1 MARETDQPRE
11 ADELDGGETYQPRE
25 ADELDGGETDQP
37 READVQLDQIMDWQA
52 YWGRKRAEEGVPSP
66 RQSVHRARKSW
77 NDYSGRGI
85 YHITIVTYNRK
96 RVFGELNGNLL
107 DPKIRLT
114 KLGQFIQEQWEMI
127 PTIQAAY
134 GRKVSVLGQ
143 QVMPDHFHGVLR
155 VEESL
160 PAGMGEIVRAFKA
173 ACTGEYRGIYQPRLA
188 DDLRSEEVRAALP
201 KMSHKQREEFY
212 QSIGAEPLWEDSYDD
227 TICYRKGQLENILR
241 YVQDNPRR
249 AVVRA
254 TQPDFYR
261 KRLHI
266 TIGGIDFAAYGNLF
280 LLRRPWKEQVFCHR
294 WRMEGNRRDYDTP
307 YETTDE
313 YRYEREVWLQAAED
327 GAVLVTPGISKGEQ
341 QLVKDCME
349 QELPLI
355 HLQKEPITASWHPE
369 YRRYELCSKGKLL
382 ILAPW
387 QLEEQGE
394 VNGVPAGTSYSK
406 FHNLNAMAEML
417 CGDEYMEMRVK

>member
-1 MARETDQPRE
+1 MARETD
-11 ADELDGGETYQPRE
+11 QPRE

-107 DPKIRLT
+107 DPKVTLT
-114 KLGQFIQEQWEMI
+114 KLGLFVQEQWEMI

-134 GRKVSVLGQ
+134 GRKVSVLGH

-155 VEESL
+155 VEEPL

-212 QSIGAEPLWEDSYDD
+212 QSIGAEPL
-227 TICYRKGQLENILR
+227 
-241 YVQDNPRR
+241 
-249 AVVRA
+249 
-254 TQPDFYR
+254 F
-261 KRLHI
+261 
-266 TIGGIDFAAYGNLF
+266 
-280 LLRRPWKEQVFCHR
+280 
-294 WRMEGNRRDYDTP
+294 
-307 YETTDE
+307 ETTTMILSATA
-313 YRYEREVWLQAAED
+313 RGSWR
-327 GAVLVTPGISKGEQ
+327 TSFTMCK
-341 QLVKDCME
+341 
-349 QELPLI
+349 
-355 HLQKEPITASWHPE
+355 ITH
-369 YRRYELCSKGKLL
+369 
-382 ILAPW
+382 
-387 QLEEQGE
+387 
-394 VNGVPAGTSYSK
+394 GVPADTAYSR
-406 FHNLNAMAEML
+406 FHNLNDIARML
-417 CGDEYMEMRVK
+417 CGDEVPQMTIKR